1 MDAWYMAR
9 KDFGFWVLLTVREGF
24 GGCYFFFFFFLLLF
38 SKNILSFPSFILILQ
53 FSSLC
58 FLHALTASNT
68 NLTAINGSYLHVPQ
82 RIVLILQ
89 GSVGEILS
97 WRCCSLSLL
106 NKDND
111 TRDLVKFGPLIYFY
125 IQIFGKECGEIHH
138 GDRVGVYFWISF
150 GSRIWRE
157 YEDVFYVFV
166 IPFQRKMWWWCD
178 ALIFP
183 SVNQDLGSL
192 LFSYSSPDMHTR
204 SKKRDTLEY
213 IRIERFNSW
222 NWNWKRKDNKPGT

>member
-97 WRCCSLSLL
+97 
-106 NKDND
+106 
-111 TRDLVKFGPLIYFY
+111 
-125 IQIFGKECGEIHH
+125 
-138 GDRVGVYFWISF
+138 
-150 GSRIWRE
+150 
-157 YEDVFYVFV
+157 
-166 IPFQRKMWWWCD
+166 
-178 ALIFP
+178 
-183 SVNQDLGSL
+183 
-192 LFSYSSPDMHTR
+192 
-204 SKKRDTLEY
+204 
-213 IRIERFNSW
+213 
-222 NWNWKRKDNKPGT
+222 